1 MTGGHGQDS
10 DGEKGTQNLEA
21 RQASYLRHPARSW
34 PGGVVKIP
42 VRRYGTLIETSP
54 RHRRHDRQ
62 QPQESAGRAVA
73 LHPPQR
79 TANTETAQPATSRK
93 PDTASRSQPGPQP
106 PPTPRPAPPP
116 PPSRRAPALKE
127 DTRSPPRL
135 NRHPGG
141 TIRHRSAQP
150 HGTGTGTGRRHP
162 ARSRPATAT
171 RPRRRP
177 PAPPPEKRVGC
188 SRTHRSPAANKDT
201 HRSQPKP
208 DGGSRRRISGGACVL
223 SVLFLN
229 QRVYAFRLR
238 VFFMVFVLA
247 VKAGANR
254 RKV

>member
-141 TIRHRSAQP
+141 TIRHRSAQHR
-150 HGTGTGTGRRHP
+150 HGTRRRHP
-162 ARSRPATAT
+162 A
-171 RPRRRP
+171 
-177 PAPPPEKRVGC
+177 
-188 SRTHRSPAANKDT
+188 
-201 HRSQPKP
+201 PKP
-208 DGGSRRRISGGACVL
+208 TSYRGRTPQTPTGTPARKTRRTL
-223 SVLFLN
+223 
-229 QRVYAFRLR
+229 
-238 VFFMVFVLA
+238 
-247 VKAGANR
+247 
-254 RKV
+254 